1 MKRLCF
7 TQNPLRSV
15 ALACLSLLATGIAND
30 VQAGVVTITDLNPG
44 DLMSITGIPV
54 NTANGITVTETYGE
68 STRIPY
74 NSLNAILPDAGHL
87 ALVTPSHTYF
97 DKLVTYSGM
106 TQGQLFE
113 FQFEITNNTPYG
125 WKDYHFEIWNP
136 SFTARQQAPWASPNP
151 PLNLPTLASDQF
163 TGLQIHPNVATFY
176 SYPGS
181 GETHEMGVVGTY
193 TLRMELYSFNNTG
206 DGSFGMRQVA
216 TVTPEPGSMA
226 IFGIG
231 SGLAMFVRRRR
242 KQRMAANAS

>member
-1 MKRLCF
+1 MKRICF
-7 TQNPLRSV
+7 SMNRLRSV
-15 ALACLSLLATGIAND
+15 ALACLSLLAAGIANYA
-30 VQAGVVTITDLNPG
+30 QAGVVTITDLNPG
-44 DLMSITGIPV
+44 DLMSITGTPV
-54 NTANGITVTETYGE
+54 NTVNGITVKESYGE
-68 STRIPY
+68 STKIPY
-74 NSLNAILPDAGHL
+74 NSLNTILPDAGDI

-113 FQFEITNNTPYG
+113 FQFEITNATP
-125 WKDYHFEIWNP
+125 WDWSDYHFEIWNAD
-136 SFTARQQAPWASPNP
+136 FTARQQAPWASPNP
-151 PLNLPTLASDQF
+151 PLNLPTLHSDQF

-176 SYPGS
+176 SFPGS
-181 GETHEMGVVGTY
+181 GERHSVTEVGTY
-193 TLRMELYSFNNTG
+193 TLRMELFSFNNTG

-242 KQRMAANAS
+242 KQRLAANAS